1 MVLFVMTAANPRMF
15 STVYHDPISAWACN
29 VGHGDVGHGDVG
41 HGDVGHGGLDTSLG
55 KIVSARTRIGKS
67 TGAALEL
74 TFHWGL

>member
-29 VGHGDVGHGDVG
+29 VG